1 MVFGVIGREGVSSQ
15 IYTATLAGLRVLE
28 NGGNAFD
35 AAIAVSSVL
44 SIVLPYTGGIGGD
57 GFLLAKTG
65 NNEIIAYNGS
75 GRSSSIFPIDKFI
88 LEKPER
94 GPLTITVP
102 GLVDLWDWVWENYGS
117 KDPVEILKYAI
128 SLAENGFYVSEQLDK
143 AIRSSYN
150 YLQQY
155 NTWKSTYGAYSLG
168 DIVRLPRYARV
179 LKIISRRGFREFYEG
194 KLAEEIVEKLRNQ
207 GVPITYED
215 FSTHRGEPVNP
226 LKTNYKDY
234 TLFELPPNTQGI
246 TTLELLKLIEYL
258 GINTKPYDNIE
269 RIMEFFKLA
278 IIAYDDRD
286 KYVADP
292 SHYVF
297 NPYKLLSR
305 DYLVNRIKEFTSG
318 RNNKL
323 TSMDTTFFVT
333 SDRYGNIVG
342 FIQSIFYPFGSG
354 IVVENIPF
362 QNRAIGF
369 TPEKNHPNGPAPRKR
384 PKHTLSILLAENDKE
399 TYIIGCAGGDLRPQ
413 IHSIVFT
420 NIVDYNMSLAKAIHA
435 PRYIVTKYHGRRIQ
449 RAIIEKSLGISPV
462 NENIE
467 IIDALSSSVGNVQAI
482 KAYKE
487 GYYNLAADLRG
498 GGVALAHN

>member
-15 IYTATLAGLRVLE
+15 IYTASLAGLRVLE

-44 SIVLPYTGGIGGD
+44 SIMLPYTGGIGGD

-65 NNEIIAYNGS
+65 NGEIIAYNGS
-75 GRSSSIFPIDKFI
+75 GRSSRIFPVDKFI
-88 LEKPER
+88 LGRPER

-117 KDPVEILKYAI
+117 KDPLEIFKYAI
-128 SLAENGFYVSEQLDK
+128 SLAENGFYVSEQLNN
-143 AIRSSYN
+143 AIHSSYSS
-150 YLQQY
+150 LQQY
-155 NTWKSTYGAYSLG
+155 SMWKSTFGAYRTG
-168 DIVRLPRYARV
+168 DIARLPRYARV

-194 KLAEEIVEKLRNQ
+194 KLAEEIIEKLRNQ

-215 FSTHRGEPVNP
+215 FSTHKGEPVNP
-226 LKTNYKDY
+226 LKTNYKGY
-234 TLFELPPNTQGI
+234 KLFELPPNTQGI
-246 TTLELLKLIEYL
+246 TTLELLKLIEYS
-258 GINTKPYDNIE
+258 GINTKPYDSIE
-269 RIMEFFKLA
+269 RIIEFFNLA
-278 IIAYDDRD
+278 IAAYDDRD

-292 SHYVF
+292 SYYRF
-297 NPYKLLSR
+297 DPYKILSR
-305 DYLVNRIKEFTSG
+305 KYLVDRIKEFASN
-318 RNNKL
+318 RNNEL
-323 TSMDTTFFVT
+323 TSMDTTFFIT

-354 IVVENIPF
+354 IVVEDIPF

-369 TPEKNHPNGPAPRKR
+369 TPEKNHPNSPAPRKR
-384 PKHTLSILLAENDKE
+384 PKHTLSILLAENDEE

-420 NIVDYNMSLAKAIHA
+420 NIVDYNMSLAEAIHA
-435 PRYIVTKYHGRRIQ
+435 PRYIVTKYHGRQIL
-449 RAIIEKSLGISPV
+449 RAAIERSLGISLN
-462 NENIE
+462 NENIK
-467 IIDALSSSVGNVQAI
+467 IIDALSRSVGNVQAI
-482 KAYKE
+482 KAHKK

-498 GGVALAHN
+498 GGIALAHN